1 MTYEDRERIFAKEYI
16 STRDLAALYDIDE
29 STASTLLTTIK
40 RRQGDRLGKKGKI
53 HIQDYFDYFRLSPK
67 DYRPEMAVLT
77 AKTIVERLSHEL
89 ARAIKQL
96 NDDSAACKAA
106 NSDAKGAAKD
116 A

>member
-1 MTYEDRERIFAKEYI
+1 MTYEERERIFAKEYL
-16 STRDLAALYDIDE
+16 STRDLMELYGIDA
-29 STASTLLTTIK
+29 SAASTLLMTIK

-53 HIQDYFDYFRLSPK
+53 HIQDYFDYFGLSPK
-67 DYRPEMAVLT
+67 DYRPETSVVV
-77 AKTIVERLSHEL
+77 AKTIAERLSHEL
-89 ARAIKQL
+89 ARALKRL